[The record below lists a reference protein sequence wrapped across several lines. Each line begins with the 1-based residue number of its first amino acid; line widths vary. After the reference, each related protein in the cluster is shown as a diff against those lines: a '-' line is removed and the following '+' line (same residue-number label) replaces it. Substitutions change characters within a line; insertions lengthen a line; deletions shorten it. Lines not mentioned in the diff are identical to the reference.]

1 MNQSLPD
8 TFLSDIPQGLHILS
22 WKQNANLSIQFSFCY
37 LHTRSSATA
46 PQIFPDY
53 LTLMPNAVSSFLL
66 GWKHL
71 HGRCYLTKPGK
82 NHNFNRYHFILNKR
96 TMIILPRFMF
106 VLDLCHLLL
115 LCQNENSVRQSSKE
129 SSPNK
134 IVCWLQFG
142 LEYGSYTRVFVLL
155 FRPSLL
161 LLHSGTQFHVPMN
174 EKLY

>member
-1 MNQSLPD
+1 MNQSSPD
-8 TFLSDIPQGLHILS
+8 SSVSGIRQGLHILS

-37 LHTRSSATA
+37 LHTLSSATA

-96 TMIILPRFMF
+96 RILPGFMF
-106 VLDLCHLLL
+106 VLALCHLLL

-142 LEYGSYTRVFVLL
+142 LEYGSYTRVFVLF

-174 EKLY
+174 EKYH

>member
-37 LHTRSSATA
+37 LHTLSSATA
-46 PQIFPDY
+46 LQIFPDY

-96 TMIILPRFMF
+96 TILPGFIF
-106 VLDLCHLLL
+106 VLALCHLLL

-142 LEYGSYTRVFVLL
+142 LEYGSYTRVFVLF

-174 EKLY
+174 EK

>member
-8 TFLSDIPQGLHILS
+8 SSVSDIRQASHILS

-37 LHTRSSATA
+37 LHTLSSATA

-82 NHNFNRYHFILNKR
+82 IHNFNRYHFILNK
-96 TMIILPRFMF
+96 IPGFMF
-106 VLDLCHLLL
+106 VLALCHLLL

-142 LEYGSYTRVFVLL
+142 LEYGSYTRVFVLF

-161 LLHSGTQFHVPMN
+161 LLHSGTQFHAPMN
-174 EKLY
+174 KEYY

>member
-1 MNQSLPD
+1 MNRSLPD
-8 TFLSDIPQGLHILS
+8 NFLSGIPQGSHILS

-37 LHTRSSATA
+37 LHKPSSATA

-53 LTLMPNAVSSFLL
+53 LTLMPNAVSSFLR

-82 NHNFNRYHFILNKR
+82 NHNFNRYHFILNNR
-96 TMIILPRFMF
+96 TMIPGFMF
-106 VLDLCHLLL
+106 VLALCHLLL

-142 LEYGSYTRVFVLL
+142 LEYGSYIRLFVLF

-174 EKLY
+174 EKYH

>member
-8 TFLSDIPQGLHILS
+8 SSVSSILQALHILS

-37 LHTRSSATA
+37 LHRLSSATA

-82 NHNFNRYHFILNKR
+82 NHNFNRYHFILNK
-96 TMIILPRFMF
+96 ILPGFMF
-106 VLDLCHLLL
+106 VLALCHLLL

-142 LEYGSYTRVFVLL
+142 LEYGSYTRVFVLF

-174 EKLY
+174 EKYH